1 MQDALNQLPTELR
14 EIVSRLMQDH
24 ERLVADHQRVAA
36 ENLILR
42 QEIRLLRLEKYGSRS
57 EKLSDLQLELL
68 ESEPSVVAAEVEK
81 EASQPA
87 SSNPPASSTG
97 QTRTRRKHPGRTE
110 LPAHLER
117 REVIIPCA
125 PEACVCGHCQQ
136 PTEIIGYDRSEELD
150 VIPAY
155 YFVKVTLREKRAC
168 RRHPEGGVNRAPA
181 PVGILP
187 KSKLSDAMI
196 VDVLIKKFGDFL
208 PAYRQSWILERDA
221 RIELSRQTLVNAI
234 LKAGGLLQALQ
245 PALKQDLFDHH
256 YMQADET
263 PVPCQVPE
271 SNGRNHQA
279 YLWEFSRP
287 HGPVVFLFRMSR
299 GREGPKE
306 FLQGYRGILQS
317 DGYAA
322 YDKLGDGIEYAAC
335 LAHVRREFY
344 KAHVLQKHDPRP
356 LEILERIGKI
366 YGVEERARAHG
377 LTAEQ
382 RLALRQEQ
390 SRPAFEELG
399 RRILELRA
407 QSDVL
412 PSSQLGKACK
422 YAFGLWERL
431 GVFLR
436 HGHVEVDTNLCENSI
451 RPLAVGRKNWLHIGS
466 EQAGPPIAA
475 IASIFETCRRLAI
488 NPREYLLDV
497 LPRLSE
503 WPVSRVAGLTPMAW
517 KSARTSR

>member
-14 EIVSRLMQDH
+14 EVFARLLQ
-24 ERLVADHQRVAA
+24 DHQRIVT
-36 ENLILR
+36 ENQILR
-42 QEIRLLRLEKYGSRS
+42 QQLRLMRLEKYGARS
-57 EKLSDLQLELL
+57 EKLNDLQLELL
-68 ESEPSVVAAEVEK
+68 DGEPSVVAAEVEK

-87 SSNPPASSTG
+87 VPAASEPPASTG
-97 QTRTRRKHPGRTE
+97 RTKPRRKHPGRVE

-117 REVIIPCA
+117 REVIIPCP
-125 PEACVCGHCQQ
+125 PESCVCGHCQQ

-168 RRHPEGGVNRAPA
+168 RRHPEGGVSRAPQPA
-181 PVGILP
+181 SILP
-187 KSKLSDAMI
+187 KSKLANAMI
-196 VDVLIKKFGDFL
+196 VDVVVKKFGDFL
-208 PAYRQSWILERDA
+208 PAYRQCWILERDA
-221 RIELSRQTLVNAI
+221 RIELSRQTLVNVI

-245 PALKQDLFDHH
+245 APIQADLFAHH
-256 YMQADET
+256 YLQADET

-271 SNGRNHQA
+271 KTGRNHQA

-287 HGPVVFLFRMSR
+287 GGPALFLFRMSR

-306 FLQGYRGILQS
+306 FLQGFTGILQT

-322 YDKLGDGIEYAAC
+322 YDKLGEGIEHAAC
-335 LAHVRREFY
+335 LAHVRRGFHR
-344 KAHVLQKHDPRP
+344 AHVLQKLDPRP
-356 LEILERIGKI
+356 LGILERIGQL
-366 YGVEERARAHG
+366 YAVEEQARSQG

-382 RLALRQEQ
+382 RLALRQQ
-390 SRPAFEELG
+390 HSQPVFAELG
-399 RRILELRA
+399 RRILEVRA

-412 PSSQLGKACK
+412 PASQLGKACK
-422 YAFGLWERL
+422 YAIGLWERL

-436 HGHVEVDTNLCENSI
+436 HGQVEIDSNLCENSI

-466 EQAGPPIAA
+466 EQAGPAIAA
-475 IASIFETCRRLAI
+475 IATIFETCRRLSI

-497 LPRLSE
+497 LPKLPE
-503 WPVSRVAGLTPMAW
+503 WPSSRVAELTPMAW
-517 KSARTSR
+517 RAARTAA